1 MDVTN
6 FENKLND
13 FRDKFG
19 YHYQHAS
26 AKFNK
31 AIEDIDKA
39 IISLQKM
46 KEDLMSSAN
55 YLRLANNDTEALS
68 IKRLTRG
75 NPTMKKMFD
84 DARAAGNDTPSDAD

>member
-1 MDVTN
+1 
-6 FENKLND
+6 
-13 FRDKFG
+13 
-19 YHYQHAS
+19 
-26 AKFNK
+26 
-31 AIEDIDKA
+31 
-39 IISLQKM
+39 M

-84 DARAAGNDTPSDAD
+84 DAKAAGNDIPSDAD